1 MADPDDPLLFNEK
14 GLHRVDAQGNVL
26 ESYGGVS
33 GKGDL
38 SSDTPGVDFSKA
50 TQVGDQ
56 GPIPEGNYVVN
67 PRQIESF
74 SSLSS
79 DQRWE
84 SWKSAVFENQNA
96 PWRGGPPA
104 WGYERVRIVPVNVNT
119 SRSGFFVHGGWFSGS
134 SGCID
139 LCGSAPGFFNWL
151 RAQPGPVPLQV
162 RYGP

>member
-1 MADPDDPLLFNEK
+1 MRSSPLQLSANPELWFADGAVVALGGTFAQGANGAMADPDDPLLFNEK

-38 SSDTPGVDFSKA
+38 RSDTPGLDFAKA
-50 TQVGDQ
+50 TRVGDQ
-56 GPIPEGNYVVN
+56 GPIPEGNYTVN

-84 SWKSAVFENQNA
+84 SCPRRDAALEAQ
-96 PWRGGPPA
+96 GP
-104 WGYERVRIVPVNVNT
+104 ET
-119 SRSGFFVHGGWFSGS
+119 H
-134 SGCID
+134 
-139 LCGSAPGFFNWL
+139 
-151 RAQPGPVPLQV
+151 
-162 RYGP
+162 